1 MKKIKLL
8 AYALTASFTLLAC
21 RDAVDI
27 VQDGE
32 LTQEVALRSVS
43 DLQGFLYGNVYGA
56 LDTSNEIWLTS
67 VFTDETGIAPS
78 NSGWYFSE
86 FRYILSSDNEYV
98 AGAWGSNYR
107 AINRANRVLETSA
120 NITPT
125 SADETLRFKSILAQA
140 RAVRALSYLNL
151 LSYFTTNMA
160 DDNALGVIL
169 VTDVPDLNAQLPRA
183 TNGAVY
189 SQIEA
194 DLDYAYANLWESD
207 PKGPAAGVKYKF
219 VTKNMINAI
228 RARMYTYRGN
238 YPQAK
243 IYAQDVIA
251 NGPALLP
258 AANNTATNPYR
269 AMWADVTQGETI
281 FALSRPSSGTWGDIA
296 RFWTTNSTDINGAP
310 LLKIGMKQYALW
322 NKDYDIRSVAF
333 VDDTSTGNIQILNK
347 YPGKGNTALR
357 NDIKVFRTSEMYLIK
372 AEAEAAAGNFVAA
385 ATIIKDIRTARRFL
399 NVTIPMPS
407 YANKA
412 EALRDIL
419 KERRTELSFEGH
431 RYVDLRRLGAQAG
444 VTNDRSPLDDGG
456 ARLNAPLSLPIT
468 DYRWTFPIPSA
479 EKLGNPSI
487 VQNPGY

>member
-8 AYALTASFTLLAC
+8 AYALTASFTLLSC

-27 VQDGE
+27 VQAGE
-32 LTQEVALRSVS
+32 LTEEVALRSVS

-86 FRYILSSDNEYV
+86 FRYILTSDNSYV
-98 AGAWGSNYR
+98 AGTWGTNYR
-107 AINRANRVLETSA
+107 AINRANRVLKTAE

-125 SADETLRFKSILAQA
+125 SPDETLRYNSILAQA
-140 RAVRALSYLNL
+140 RTIRALSYLNL

-160 DDNALGVIL
+160 DDNALGVML
-169 VTDVPDLNAQLPRA
+169 VTDVPDLNAQLPRS
-183 TNGAVY
+183 TNGVIY
-189 SQIEA
+189 SQIEE
-194 DLDYAYANLWESD
+194 DLNFAYANLWESD
-207 PKGPAAGVKYKF
+207 PKGPATAVKYKF
-219 VTKNMINAI
+219 VTKNLINAI

-243 IYAQDVIA
+243 IYAQEVIT

-258 AANNTATNPYR
+258 AANNTTTNPYR
-269 AMWADVTQGETI
+269 AMWADTAQGETI
-281 FALSRPSSGTWGDIA
+281 FALSRPSSGSWGDIA
-296 RFWTTNSTDINGAP
+296 RFWTTNSTDINGSP
-310 LLKIGMKQYALW
+310 LLKIGMNQYAVW
-322 NKDYDIRSVAF
+322 NKDYDIRAVAF
-333 VDDTSTGNIQILNK
+333 VDDSSSGNVQILNK
-347 YPGKGNTALR
+347 YPGKANTQLR

-372 AEAEAAAGNFVAA
+372 AEAEVAANNFTAAAN
-385 ATIIKDIRTARRFL
+385 IIKEIRTARRFL
-399 NVTIPMPS
+399 NVAIPTPS

-412 EALRDIL
+412 EALKDIL
-419 KERRTELSFEGH
+419 KERRAELSFEGH
-431 RYVDLRRLGAQAG
+431 RYVDLRRLGSQAG
-444 VTNDRSPLDDGG
+444 VTNNRSPLDDGG
-456 ARLNAPLSLPIT
+456 AGLNAPLSLPIT